1 MTHRGATLPL
11 LRGNTTLESALEQEE
26 DILLELDYPEQRID
40 FFVLLYSNRGD
51 IERIASYHLCLGP
64 LDTCRTGDVNEWVH
78 GSFNVCIP
86 LYVNKQDRDLG
97 KQALIR
103 FPLPYKIGEFR
114 NPGNVDKKL
123 RCEAITFIGY
133 IRIVRRYLS
142 LSCGDLGLLEVKVIK
157 TAISKLKEQ
166 TSFVGSYVCSLP
178 TETLRPLYWLT
189 GCSVDKLIEEYL
201 ETFSEA
207 YEGFVGIFEEEEK
220 QIPPISNNPSNVLIG
235 QIL

>member
-123 RCEAITFIGY
+123 RCEAITFIWIY
-133 IRIVRRYLS
+133 TY
-142 LSCGDLGLLEVKVIK
+142 CPE
-157 TAISKLKEQ
+157 
-166 TSFVGSYVCSLP
+166 
-178 TETLRPLYWLT
+178 
-189 GCSVDKLIEEYL
+189 
-201 ETFSEA
+201 
-207 YEGFVGIFEEEEK
+207 
-220 QIPPISNNPSNVLIG
+220 IPIP
-235 QIL
+235 